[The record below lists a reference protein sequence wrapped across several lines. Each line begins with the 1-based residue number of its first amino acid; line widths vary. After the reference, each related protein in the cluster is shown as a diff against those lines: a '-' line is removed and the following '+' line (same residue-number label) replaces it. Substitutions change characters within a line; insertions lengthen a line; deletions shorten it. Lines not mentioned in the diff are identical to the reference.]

1 MSFQSRLGHTSSNQ
15 FKSITDGMSKVRNS
29 IETVLEKIGEFKILD
44 ERLVP
49 YGLKPIARSIS
60 WLVEQIIV
68 QNLKRYK
75 DECGLISV
83 KDPPHALAQYD
94 CIIKPKDDEQREYYV
109 NIKTSLSTTN
119 ESGNFDISKAP
130 KLVQLYEQIPELV
143 LLVVIARVSIKGVW
157 IKFEK
162 PTIFNVA
169 WVPQIYYNRANHNL
183 QSTADGTQFQR
194 TNDEFVAELKGLMD
208 RAGHLNHY

>member
-1 MSFQSRLGHTSSNQ
+1 MPFQNRLGHTSSDQ
-15 FKSITDGMSKVRNS
+15 FKAITDGMSKVSNS
-29 IETVLEKIGEFKILD
+29 IEAVFRKIGEFKILD

-68 QNLKRYK
+68 QNLKKYK

-83 KDPPHALAQYD
+83 RDPPHALAQYD
-94 CIIKPKDDEQREYYV
+94 CILLPKGEQREYYV
-109 NIKTSLSTTN
+109 NVKTSLTTTD

-130 KLVQLYEQIPELV
+130 KLVQLYEQIPDLV
-143 LLVVIARVSIKGVW
+143 LLVVIARVSINGVW
-157 IKFEK
+157 IRFAK

-169 WVPQIYYNRANHNL
+169 WVPNIYYNRANHNL
-183 QSTADGTQFQR
+183 QSTADGTQLR
-194 TNDEFVAELKGLMD
+194 RSNEDFVNQLKQLMNQ
-208 RAGHLNHY
+208 AGHLTHY